1 MMNTGKT
8 FVKSN
13 NKMLST
19 IAWRINGEVTYALE
33 GSVFVAG
40 ALIQWLRDKLGI
52 IKDAPEVEALA
63 NTVNDNGGI
72 TFIPALSGLAA
83 PYWDPYA
90 QGTIF
95 GISRGT
101 ENGHIAR
108 AALESIALRTRDI
121 IIEMEKDAGI
131 SFLV

>member
-8 FVKSN
+8 FVKSK

-19 IAWRINGEVTYALE
+19 IAWRIDGEVTYALE

-52 IKDAPEVEALA
+52 IKNAAEVENLA
-63 NTVNDNGGI
+63 KSVDNNGGV

-95 GISRGT
+95 GIKVIPPLLST
-101 ENGHIAR
+101 DFAR
-108 AALESIALRTRDI
+108 FSTSEAFFI
-121 IIEMEKDAGI
+121 IPNL
-131 SFLV
+131 SLSH